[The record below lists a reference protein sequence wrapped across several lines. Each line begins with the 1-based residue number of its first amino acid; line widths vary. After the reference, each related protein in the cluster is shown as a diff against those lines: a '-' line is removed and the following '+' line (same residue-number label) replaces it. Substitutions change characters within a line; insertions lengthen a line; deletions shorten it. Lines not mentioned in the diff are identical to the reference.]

1 VPETWLWWIIQLV
14 GDIVGDGDF
23 DLDCVWVDRG
33 VPGLVLHRCQSL
45 FWIPFCEM
53 WSTNWSNRNAGLGFQ
68 FDRVIVII
76 IDGAIL
82 TTLLAVHMPGMQ
94 GLRQQP
100 TF

>member
-1 VPETWLWWIIQLV
+1 
-14 GDIVGDGDF
+14 
-23 DLDCVWVDRG
+23 
-33 VPGLVLHRCQSL
+33 
-45 FWIPFCEM
+45 
-53 WSTNWSNRNAGLGFQ
+53 
-68 FDRVIVII
+68 VII